1 MDLASHPALLS
12 ATLTRPYK
20 VQSTNSNQRVAQ
32 SYAFISPD
40 KLATLLL
47 VLLSSKGFSPGRET
61 AARAVAISSM
71 LKMSCS
77 LDQYAWTLSTDRYTT
92 YKRG

>member
-20 VQSTNSNQRVAQ
+20 VQNTDSNQRVTQ
-32 SYAFISPD
+32 IYAFISPD
-40 KLATLLL
+40 RLATLLL

-71 LKMSCS
+71 LKMSGS

>member
-20 VQSTNSNQRVAQ
+20 FQNTNPNQRVMQ
-32 SYAFISPD
+32 IYAFISPD

-71 LKMSCS
+71 LKISGLS
-77 LDQYAWTLSTDRYTT
+77 GQYA
-92 YKRG
+92 